1 MQTAHLP
8 RASLRAA
15 LASIIKAV
23 PRKDPHP
30 ILSTVLIEERDG
42 AVTMRTTD
50 LEVEVSAIV
59 DGATATAGFAACL
72 PAHQLRDAEKNA
84 PGAEDAAVT
93 VMGSGALVTFG
104 ALTLRMVSRD
114 PQDFPRM
121 SEPEEPVAF
130 SLPRAALREALAATE
145 FAISTE
151 ETRYYL
157 NGVFMQPTPAHE
169 RTDSLRFV
177 STDGHR
183 MAVHDSALEGV
194 PQFDGVII
202 RRDTVALLLPLLKAK
217 GAPAAV
223 SVRVARQRIEFT
235 CGAVVVRAK
244 PIDGTFPDYG
254 RCVPRADDENTRAT
268 FNRRAM
274 IEAIKA
280 VATIK
285 GKRGS
290 AVGLSFDDGR
300 AKLWASSEDGGA
312 ESSVPCEVSGTPLD
326 IGFNGRYL
334 LDIFGAMSGDVVTV
348 EMQDAGAP
356 ARIEEPDGT
365 LYVLMPMRV
374 GHRPAKPASMAAPA
388 PEADA
393 APAAPVVVEVPPV
406 PAATT
411 APAHAEP
418 VTTPTPHAPP
428 KAAPV
433 PVPSAIV
440 VPFPRAKAAPVP
452 PATARAGAAPF
463 VRRAG
468 AMPPSASGAAFG
480 EGRRS
485 IGAPVPC
492 QAVPLH
498 ARPPADGVSC
508 GAPPPTEATR
518 PACESGDLIDGRGE
532 DRGRPR
538 RLPGRDTR
546 PKRVLITI
554 CAVTPSRAESNE
566 WLIWGR
572 KMESLLSGL
581 LGFFE
586 KSWKLGI
593 MLMFACVFIFALNYY
608 EFPEKDALKAIL
620 PYAALCG
627 AIGSAIIV
635 GTIIGSIADAISTMK
650 QKSAENR
657 EEEAKYNKRGAAAV
671 EFVKHLSSE
680 HIRGLSLIIRK
691 YDNGSFTLTR
701 DSQAE
706 DLIDKSILVPIGSAG
721 LERLCIVHPKVLE
734 KKDEIFD
741 ASSKI
746 QHRTFTLDQY
756 LSHRGRL
763 W

>member
-23 PRKDPHP
+23 PRKDPMP

-42 AVTMRTTD
+42 AVTIRATD
-50 LEVEVSAIV
+50 LDAEVSAIV

-84 PGAEDAAVT
+84 PGAENAVVT

-121 SEPEEPVAF
+121 HEPEEPVTF
-130 SLPRAALREALAATE
+130 TIPRAALREALAATE

-217 GAPAAV
+217 GAPATV

-244 PIDGTFPDYG
+244 PIDGSFPDYA

-290 AVGLSFDDGR
+290 AVGLSFADGR

-334 LDIFGAMSGDVVTV
+334 LDIFGAMSGDVVTI
-348 EMQDAGAP
+348 EMHDSGAP

-393 APAAPVVVEVPPV
+393 APAAPVVVEAPPV
-406 PAATT
+406 PAVTT

-452 PATARAGAAPF
+452 PAPARAGAAQF
-463 VRRAG
+463 VRPAA

-485 IGAPVPC
+485 IGAPTVR
-492 QAVPLH
+492 QAAPSL

-508 GAPPPTEATR
+508 GAPPPTEATSHAVAPPTEATR
-518 PACESGDLIDGRGE
+518 RRALAARRTDDRTRSTFAPPRRVVRLGSGQVVKLGTHVAAWRRARAAPPDARFRGSPCGWAGADEDAAEILRQFRAGMDARINQHLPWFGRG
-532 DRGRPR
+532 R
-538 RLPGRDTR
+538 RWGP
-546 PKRVLITI
+546 
-554 CAVTPSRAESNE
+554 E
-566 WLIWGR
+566 W
-572 KMESLLSGL
+572 
-581 LGFFE
+581 
-586 KSWKLGI
+586 
-593 MLMFACVFIFALNYY
+593 
-608 EFPEKDALKAIL
+608 
-620 PYAALCG
+620 
-627 AIGSAIIV
+627 
-635 GTIIGSIADAISTMK
+635 
-650 QKSAENR
+650 
-657 EEEAKYNKRGAAAV
+657 
-671 EFVKHLSSE
+671 
-680 HIRGLSLIIRK
+680 
-691 YDNGSFTLTR
+691 
-701 DSQAE
+701 QAE
-706 DLIDKSILVPIGSAG
+706 ASRLARAVNTPRLIVRWAPPEFRA
-721 LERLCIVHPKVLE
+721 RLAHRIE
-734 KKDEIFD
+734 D
-741 ASSKI
+741 AA
-746 QHRTFTLDQY
+746 
-756 LSHRGRL
+756 
-763 W
+763 

>member
-50 LEVEVSAIV
+50 LEAEVSAIV

-84 PGAEDAAVT
+84 PGAENAVVT

-121 SEPEEPVAF
+121 HEPEEPVTF
-130 SLPRAALREALAATE
+130 TIPRAALREALAATE

-217 GAPAAV
+217 GAAATV
-223 SVRVARQRIEFT
+223 SVRVARQQIEFT

-254 RCVPRADDENTRAT
+254 RCVPRADDDNTRAT

-290 AVGLSFDDGR
+290 AVGLSFADGR

-334 LDIFGAMSGDVVTV
+334 LDIFGAMSGDEVTI
-348 EMQDAGAP
+348 EMHDSGAP
-356 ARIEEPDGT
+356 TRIEEPDGT

-393 APAAPVVVEVPPV
+393 APAAQVVGEVPPV
-406 PAATT
+406 PAVTT

-418 VTTPTPHAPP
+418 VTAPTSHAPP

-440 VPFPRAKAAPVP
+440 VPFPCAKAAPMP
-452 PATARAGAAPF
+452 PAPAGAGAAPP
-463 VRRAG
+463 VRLVRAV
-468 AMPPSASGAAFG
+468 PPSARGVAFG

-485 IGAPVPC
+485 IGAPTVR
-492 QAVPLH
+492 QAVPSH
-498 ARPPADGVSC
+498 THPPAEATSHAV
-508 GAPPPTEATR
+508 APPTEATR
-518 PACESGDLIDGRGE
+518 RRALAARRTDDRTRSTFAPPRRVVRLGSGQVVTLGTYVAAWRRARAAPPDASFRGSPCGWAGIEEPAGEILRQFRAGMDARINQHLPWFGRG
-532 DRGRPR
+532 R
-538 RLPGRDTR
+538 RWGP
-546 PKRVLITI
+546 
-554 CAVTPSRAESNE
+554 E
-566 WLIWGR
+566 W
-572 KMESLLSGL
+572 
-581 LGFFE
+581 
-586 KSWKLGI
+586 
-593 MLMFACVFIFALNYY
+593 
-608 EFPEKDALKAIL
+608 
-620 PYAALCG
+620 
-627 AIGSAIIV
+627 
-635 GTIIGSIADAISTMK
+635 
-650 QKSAENR
+650 
-657 EEEAKYNKRGAAAV
+657 
-671 EFVKHLSSE
+671 
-680 HIRGLSLIIRK
+680 
-691 YDNGSFTLTR
+691 
-701 DSQAE
+701 QAE
-706 DLIDKSILVPIGSAG
+706 ASRLARAVNTPRLIVRWAPPEFRA
-721 LERLCIVHPKVLE
+721 RLAHRIE
-734 KKDEIFD
+734 D
-741 ASSKI
+741 AA
-746 QHRTFTLDQY
+746 
-756 LSHRGRL
+756 
-763 W
+763 